1 MPEPQDK
8 FEAWAIVELFGHQR
22 IAGKLTEQTI
32 GGAHFIRVDVPA
44 FEDSPAFTKLYTQG
58 AIYGVTFVSEQIA
71 RAAAQ
76 SFRVAPVNAYEL
88 RSLIEQQGKL
98 LAEPAHTPAYVAAY
112 VDEDEDDD
120 GRPF

>member
-1 MPEPQDK
+1 MTEEA
-8 FEAWAIVELFGHQR
+8 FEAWAIVELFGHQK

-32 GGAHFIRVDVPA
+32 GGCNFIRVDVPA

-76 SFRVAPVNAYEL
+76 SFRVAPVSVYKL
-88 RSLIEQQGKL
+88 RALMESQGKL
-98 LAEPAHTPAYVAAY
+98 LTAPAPET
-112 VDEDEDDD
+112 DDD
-120 GRPF
+120 DQPF

>member
-1 MPEPQDK
+1 MTQEA

-22 IAGKLTEQTI
+22 IAGRLTEQTI
-32 GGAHFIRVDVPA
+32 GGCHFIRVDVPA

-76 SFRVAPVNAYEL
+76 SYRVAPVNAYEL
-88 RSLIEQQGKL
+88 RSLLESQGKL
-98 LAEPAHTPAYVAAY
+98 LEAPAHA
-112 VDEDEDDD
+112 EGFDDD
-120 GRPF
+120 DDDDPPY

>member
-1 MPEPQDK
+1 MTNEK

-32 GGAHFIRVDVPA
+32 GGAAFIRVDVPA

-58 AIYGVTFVSEQIA
+58 AIYGVTFVDEQIA

-76 SFRVAPVNAYEL
+76 AYRVAPVDVYSL
-88 RSLIEQQGKL
+88 RHMLEKQGKL
-98 LAEPAHTPAYVAAY
+98 PAHSPAGAG
-112 VDEDEDDD
+112 VDPEDI
-120 GRPF
+120 PF

>member
-1 MPEPQDK
+1 MTEEA
-8 FEAWAIVELFGHQR
+8 FEAWAIVELFGHQK

-32 GGAHFIRVDVPA
+32 GGCNFIRVDVPA

-76 SFRVAPVNAYEL
+76 SFRVAPVSVYEL
-88 RSLIEQQGKL
+88 RALMESQGKL
-98 LAEPAHTPAYVAAY
+98 FTAPAPET
-112 VDEDEDDD
+112 DDD
-120 GRPF
+120 DQPF